1 MPRKAQA
8 LVVGTLVAGF
18 GSLVVAV
25 LEAPLSLRTLALF
38 GAAVVLTELIQVQ
51 GNDNA
56 TDPVDAHGFSFSSGI
71 HIAAVLVIGPWA
83 AALVA
88 AFGVLVVD
96 TLRRVPLTRNAYNAS
111 VFALA
116 TLAGGLTFEVLGG
129 SPGALELPSELVAIL
144 GLVLMYTGVN
154 TVLVVAIVAF
164 NRSMPFAPVFGDAVR
179 AELSVASA
187 EAGLG
192 LALAFFALA
201 NPWGIVALV
210 PLVFAVYLSHARLA
224 QMRRETARALET
236 LANIVDER
244 DPYTFRH
251 SARVS
256 EYVRV
261 LADKLG
267 LPPSV
272 VARLSWAGRL
282 HDLGKITVDA
292 SVLRKPG
299 MLNDQERAAMLRHPR
314 LSARLLRPFRFAAEE
329 ARAVE
334 YHHERFDGGGYY
346 RIDPLEIP
354 LAAHFLIVSDS
365 YDAMTTDRPYRPG
378 LTPEQALP
386 EIEAHLGSQFH
397 PVVGKAF
404 LAVQRGL
411 DPLSVLSREEQRQL
425 GRLAAR
431 RKLTLP
437 VLSAAFW
444 QRPEVYVFGGLLASL
459 GLIGAGRPWLAL
471 FGLAPLALGLA
482 WRWAE
487 TIRARRLASSLE
499 SLADGSG
506 SPEALFQQ
514 VVEHLS
520 TVCDLTWAGVLS
532 WRQDRLAGSMSFE
545 RNTGQAP
552 TLVALTS
559 WLAREAE
566 AEGDC
571 IVANGA
577 ELGRRGRYLA
587 LRLGSGDVVTNY
599 LVLGFERSLP
609 GHVELGV
616 RACHGALAGR
626 FAASAPARRTLA
638 VAS

>member
-8 LVVGTLVAGF
+8 LVVGTLVIGF

-51 GNDNA
+51 GNEDA

-71 HIAAVLVIGPWA
+71 HVAAVLVVGPWA

-88 AFGVLVVD
+88 AFGVLTVD

-164 NRSMPFAPVFGDAVR
+164 TRSMRFAPVLGDAAR

-192 LALAFFALA
+192 TALAFFALT

-236 LANIVDER
+236 FANIVDER
-244 DPYTFRH
+244 DPHTFRH

-256 EYVRV
+256 DYVRV

-299 MLNDQERAAMLRHPR
+299 RLNDEERAAMLRHPR

-346 RIDPLEIP
+346 RIDPLEMP
-354 LAAHFLIVSDS
+354 LAAHFLIVADS
-365 YDAMTTDRPYRPG
+365 YDAMTSDRPYRAG

-386 EIEAHLGSQFH
+386 KIEAQLGSQFH

-404 LAVQRGL
+404 IAVQRGL
-411 DPLSVLSREEQRQL
+411 DPLSVLSREE
-425 GRLAAR
+425 
-431 RKLTLP
+431 
-437 VLSAAFW
+437 
-444 QRPEVYVFGGLLASL
+444 
-459 GLIGAGRPWLAL
+459 
-471 FGLAPLALGLA
+471 
-482 WRWAE
+482 
-487 TIRARRLASSLE
+487 
-499 SLADGSG
+499 
-506 SPEALFQQ
+506 
-514 VVEHLS
+514 
-520 TVCDLTWAGVLS
+520 
-532 WRQDRLAGSMSFE
+532 
-545 RNTGQAP
+545 
-552 TLVALTS
+552 
-559 WLAREAE
+559 
-566 AEGDC
+566 
-571 IVANGA
+571 
-577 ELGRRGRYLA
+577 
-587 LRLGSGDVVTNY
+587 
-599 LVLGFERSLP
+599 
-609 GHVELGV
+609 
-616 RACHGALAGR
+616 
-626 FAASAPARRTLA
+626 
-638 VAS
+638 